1 MGGIERGIVKR
12 LGDNALV
19 RMVKELFQCV
29 IEHIERNKRP
39 LVPCSSA

>member
-29 IEHIERNKRP
+29 IEHMEQAP